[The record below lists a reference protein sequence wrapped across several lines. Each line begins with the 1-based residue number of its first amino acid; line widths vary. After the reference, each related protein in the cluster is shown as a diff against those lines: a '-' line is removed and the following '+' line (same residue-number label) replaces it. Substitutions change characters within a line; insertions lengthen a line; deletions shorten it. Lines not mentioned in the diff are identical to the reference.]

1 MNTSHALDNPIW
13 TALTTRQTQFAERC
27 DLARRF
33 APEVSPLGALR
44 EPSQDGF
51 DSLARLQN
59 GVGATALFLEPPVA
73 LPAGWT
79 ILHQAPLL
87 QMVQT
92 IGEALTPDTNKSA
105 RDWIELTQTDI
116 PEMMAL
122 TELTKPGPF
131 SARTRELGNY
141 IGIRRNGA
149 LAAMAGERLRVPGYT
164 EVSAVCTHPDYTG
177 QGLAAGLMGVL
188 VEQIRGRGETPFLH
202 VRQDNERAIE
212 LYRRLGF
219 TERMLGQLVVVHSDA
234 K

>member
-13 TALTTRQTQFAERC
+13 TALTTRQVQFAQSC

-59 GVGATALFLEPPVA
+59 GVGATALFLKPPVE

-87 QMVQT
+87 QMVQANGKAT
-92 IGEALTPDTNKSA
+92 AEELNKSA
-105 RDWIELTQTDI
+105 RDWIELTQTDT
-116 PEMMAL
+116 PEMVAL

-164 EVSAVCTHPDYTG
+164 EVSAVCTHPDFTG

-188 VEQIRGRGETPFLH
+188 VEQIRSRGETPFLH

-219 TERMLGQLVVVHSDA
+219 AERLLGQLVVVQSDA